1 MKLILNA
8 GYIIN
13 RGNELEWVKG
23 KELLGEEVKNLDL
36 LCGYSPCKD
45 VVEFLY
51 LLKP

>member
-13 RGNELEWVKG
+13 RGDELVWVKG

-36 LCGYSPCKD
+36 LCGYSPYKD
-45 VVEFLY
+45 FVS
-51 LLKP
+51 P